1 MSEDSDIEERY
12 GSLDDLDVSFDGFLY
27 SAIFTLCWYFAGK
40 HISFVEL
47 VAVMRINAFLF

>member
-12 GSLDDLDVSFDGFLY
+12 GSLDGLDVSIDGFFY
-27 SAIFTLCWYFAGK
+27 SAIFTLSWHFRRK
-40 HISFVEL
+40 HISFVEV